1 MAELKTKATTNSV
14 TDFLDK
20 VEPESKRK
28 EGYRLLEL
36 FKKATGREP
45 VMWGTSIIGFGKY
58 HYKSERSSQEADW
71 MMVGFSPRKAKLS
84 LYVLNGSKE
93 VEALLPK
100 LGKHKAA
107 VGCLYINKLAD
118 VDEAVLEELVRKS
131 FEHMGNLHTELQE

>member
-14 TDFLDK
+14 TDFLDSI
-20 VEPESKRK
+20 EPEGRRK

-36 FKKATGREP
+36 FKKATGRDP
-45 VMWGTSIIGFGKY
+45 VLWGTGIVGFGKY
-58 HYKSERSSQEADW
+58 HYKSERSTQEGDW
-71 MMVGFSPRKAKLS
+71 MMVGFSPRKAKHS

-107 VGCLYINKLAD
+107 VGCLYINKLED
-118 VDEAVLEELVRKS
+118 VDETVLEELVRES
-131 FEHMGNLHTELQE
+131 FEHMGKLHAELR